1 MLTDALPRNT
11 NRAGFLESDRIK
23 TLDLPQGGR
32 LLAITKSIES
42 AMKAGQSAA
51 IRRAWADFLAATSDF
66 YELPDCGIRVLAA
79 RPLRV
84 REGWSSELFGDYNV
98 ASNGEQGVI
107 PMNPKNLITLSIL
120 SCFIFAFAGFNSE
133 RNVQTQRDET
143 RPSLLSFVDMNTY
156 TLVLSDPITRA
167 KAKVDL
173 KRLPG
178 WPGPAPEHT
187 LLLPDGKKVLVTYMA
202 SATEPVGIA
211 VIKINSINWTAGT
224 TDVQVVK
231 NLETDKEGTRS
242 TFSSITQTSPDQYI
256 NKKVEDDWS
265 RPVFAQLH
273 GPTLLPHSRFAYLT
287 MWTDD
292 RIVGVDLDADK
303 LLASQRFGNASNH
316 LHGVFFNDNGT
327 LGLGVGY
334 FYDESNLSVFRPNR
348 QTGALELLG
357 EIHLGTADRYAA
369 FIHNAFWLDDR
380 FAIAGTMQFGP
391 TSLTPAKASIIGP
404 SIWLVDTRT
413 MKASKIIG
421 TAKAVDDSGVLRSA
435 SWITVAGD
443 KLFVAEEDSLD
454 ASYANDGFV
463 AVFDFSNREHPSF
476 VKRLR
481 PGRELPA
488 DFSVSHSLSTSVDG
502 KSVVV
507 ESYTSGYVL
516 EIDTRTLAVSEIANP
531 KEGFKMPHGA
541 WIAGRK
547 N

>member
-1 MLTDALPRNT
+1 
-11 NRAGFLESDRIK
+11 
-23 TLDLPQGGR
+23 
-32 LLAITKSIES
+32 
-42 AMKAGQSAA
+42 
-51 IRRAWADFLAATSDF
+51 
-66 YELPDCGIRVLAA
+66 
-79 RPLRV
+79 
-84 REGWSSELFGDYNV
+84 
-98 ASNGEQGVI
+98 
-107 PMNPKNLITLSIL
+107 MNPKIWITVSVLFLLSI
-120 SCFIFAFAGFNSE
+120 FALEGFASE
-133 RNVQTQRDET
+133 AKQKGQQKEAT
-143 RPSLLSFVDMNTY
+143 PSLLSFVDMKTY
-156 TLVLSDPITRA
+156 TLVLSDPTTRT
-167 KAKVDL
+167 KARVDL
-173 KRLPG
+173 KVLPG

-224 TDVQVVK
+224 ADVQVTK
-231 NLETDKEGTRS
+231 NLDVDKAGTRS
-242 TFSSITQTSPDQYI
+242 TFPSMTQTSPDQYI

-273 GPTLLPHSRFAYLT
+273 GPTLLPHSRFAYYT

-303 LLASQRFGNASNH
+303 LLAVQRFGDASNH
-316 LHGVFFNDNGT
+316 LHGVYFNDGGT
-327 LGLGVGY
+327 MGLGVGY
-334 FYDESNLSVFRPNR
+334 SYDESNVTVFRPNR
-348 QTGALELLG
+348 ETGTLKLLG
-357 EIHLGTADRYAA
+357 EIHLGTPDRYAA
-369 FIHNAFWLDDR
+369 FIHNAFWLDDQ

-413 MKASKIIG
+413 MKATEIIA
-421 TAKAVDDSGVLRSA
+421 TAKGVDDSGVLRSA
-435 SWITVAGD
+435 SWTAVTGN

-454 ASYANDGFV
+454 ASYADDGFV
-463 AVFDFSNREHPSF
+463 AVFDFSDREHPKF
-476 VKRLR
+476 IKRLR

-488 DFSVSHSLSTSVDG
+488 DFTVAHSLSRSKDG

-516 EIDTRTLAVSEIANP
+516 EIDTGTLAVSEIANP

-547 N
+547 D

>member
-1 MLTDALPRNT
+1 MRF
-11 NRAGFLESDRIK
+11 R
-23 TLDLPQGGR
+23 TLL
-32 LLAITKSIES
+32 LLAWFPF
-42 AMKAGQSAA
+42 APLG
-51 IRRAWADFLAATSDF
+51 LA
-66 YELPDCGIRVLAA
+66 
-79 RPLRV
+79 
-84 REGWSSELFGDYNV
+84 
-98 ASNGEQGVI
+98 
-107 PMNPKNLITLSIL
+107 
-120 SCFIFAFAGFNSE
+120 
-133 RNVQTQRDET
+133 QTAKPG
-143 RPSLLSFVDMNTY
+143 PSLLSFVDMNTY
-156 TLVLSDPITRA
+156 TLVLSDPTIPT

-224 TDVQVVK
+224 ADVQVVK
-231 NLETDKEGTRS
+231 NLETDKAGTRS
-242 TFSSITQTSPDQYI
+242 TFPQVSETSPDQYI
-256 NKKVEDDWS
+256 NKKVESDWS

-273 GPTLLPHSRFAYLT
+273 GPTLLPHSPFAYFT

-292 RIVGVDLDADK
+292 RIVVVDVEADK
-303 LLASQRFGNASNH
+303 LLAAQRFGTASNH
-316 LHGVFFNDNGT
+316 LHGVYFNDRGT

-334 FYDESNLSVFRPNR
+334 FYDESNLTVFRPNR

-357 EIHLGTADRYAA
+357 EIHLGTADRYAS
-369 FIHNAFWLDDR
+369 FIHNAFWLDER

-413 MKASKIIG
+413 MKATKIIG
-421 TAKAVDDSGVLRSA
+421 TAKDVDNAGVLRSA
-435 SWITVAGD
+435 SWITVAGN

-454 ASYANDGFV
+454 ASYADDGFV
-463 AVFDFSNREHPSF
+463 AVFDFSNREHPKF

-488 DFSVSHSLSTSVDG
+488 DFSVAHSLSASMDG
-502 KSVVV
+502 KSVVI

-516 EIDTRTLAVSEIANP
+516 KVDTGTLAVSEIANP

-541 WIAGRK
+541 WIAGRMD
-547 N
+547 